1 MLRSTFL
8 VFIAG
13 WIAWFWIDKP
23 DGRLFRMPE
32 TGDSMLENFQT
43 AFDMLK
49 AGYVDMSFVYLWN
62 AHYLVLSLL
71 GGALLTVVYGSI
83 ADHLGRRRMRR
94 HFLPPARQQV
104 READNVLREKQVKTA
119 EHDHASE

>member
-1 MLRSTFL
+1 MVRSSFL

-23 DGRLFRMPE
+23 DVRQFHMPE
-32 TGDSMLENFQT
+32 PGDSILGNFQT

-49 AGYVDMSFVYLWN
+49 AGYFEMSFIYIWN

-71 GGALLTVVYGSI
+71 GGSLLAVVYGGF
-83 ADHLGRRRMRR
+83 AEYLGRRRMRR
-94 HFLPPARQQV
+94 HFLPPARRQAQ
-104 READNVLREKQVKTA
+104 ATGSAQPDQGAGPA
-119 EHDHASE
+119 EQEHSNE

>member
-1 MLRSTFL
+1 M

-23 DGRLFRMPE
+23 DLRQFRMPE
-32 TGDSMLENFQT
+32 PGDSILGNFQT

-49 AGYVDMSFVYLWN
+49 AGYFDMSFVYIWN

-71 GGALLTVVYGSI
+71 GGALLAVVYGSI
-83 ADHLGRRRMRR
+83 GDYLGRRRMRR
-94 HFLPPARQQV
+94 HFLPPARDQAPA
-104 READNVLREKQVKTA
+104 ADSTQPYQGEGPA
-119 EHDHASE
+119 EQERPSE

>member
-1 MLRSTFL
+1 MLRSSFL

-23 DGRLFRMPE
+23 DVRQFRMPE
-32 TGDSMLENFQT
+32 PGDSILGNLQT

-49 AGYVDMSFVYLWN
+49 AGYFDMSFVYIWN

-71 GGALLTVVYGSI
+71 GGALLAVVYGGLT
-83 ADHLGRRRMRR
+83 DYLGRRRMRR
-94 HFLPPARQQV
+94 HFLPPVQRQAPA
-104 READNVLREKQVKTA
+104 ADSAQPDQGAGPTEQERP
-119 EHDHASE
+119 SE

>member
-13 WIAWFWIDKP
+13 WIVWFWIDKP
-23 DGRLFRMPE
+23 DARQFRMPE
-32 TGDSMLENFQT
+32 PGDSMLDNFQL

-49 AGYVDMSFVYLWN
+49 AGYIDMSFVYLWN

-71 GGALLTVVYGSI
+71 GGALLAAIYGGVS
-83 ADHLGRRRMRR
+83 DYLGRRRMRR
-94 HFLPPARQQV
+94 HFLPPARQPV
-104 READNVLREKQVKTA
+104 PPAADAPPDPRPGPA
-119 EHDHASE
+119 EQGRPGE

>member
-1 MLRSTFL
+1 MLRSTFV

-23 DGRLFRMPE
+23 DLRQFRMPE
-32 TGDSMLENFQT
+32 PGDSILGNFQT

-49 AGYVDMSFVYLWN
+49 AGYFDMSFVYIWN

-71 GGALLTVVYGSI
+71 GGALLAVVYGSI
-83 ADHLGRRRMRR
+83 ADYLGRRRMRR
-94 HFLPPARQQV
+94 HFLPPARGQAPA
-104 READNVLREKQVKTA
+104 ADSTQPYQGAGPA
-119 EHDHASE
+119 EQERPSE